1 MEAYFVTRIADAYD
15 GSADR
20 AGNVVEGEE
29 GGPHRT
35 LVAHGA
41 GTRHHDQHGNEGEL
55 TGEGIN
61 VHDDYCHPE
70 ERVLVV
76 KETCDEVDL
85 KQRGQTGGNRGPDD
99 DDREIL
105 TNEET
110 VVDEGGDQ
118 GEDGGGDVEEVVL
131 PGLDT
136 DIDGEVGVDV
146 GGGGGHGGVDEEE
159 QNKREQRAVLG
170 EDSLASLT
178 AENEIQ
184 TLAKSI
190 HERLDVKREGSG
202 HELGHAAIIDLERD
216 DGSANV
222 GYTSQRKHPLV
233 GDIEHVLEVRQNE
246 CAHKHQNQRKNGCSN
261 GTRRFGGHSERL
273 ASAFVIGL
281 LVHALHYERIDHD
294 LSTAL
299 RCVQDNTHNQCR
311 LIAMNHERIGHE
323 DERDNEGIENEV
335 GNTTMFQNGE
345 GVGDVAKHELGMR
358 GRDAHSL

>member
-1 MEAYFVTRIADAYD
+1 MEAYFVTQIADTYD

-35 LVAHGA
+35 LVADGA
-41 GTRHHDQHGNEGEL
+41 GARHHDQHGNEGEL
-55 TGEGIN
+55 AGEGVD
-61 VHDDYCHPE
+61 VHDHDGHPE
-70 ERVLVV
+70 ENVLVV
-76 KETCDEVDL
+76 KETRDEVDL
-85 KQRGQTGGNRGPDD
+85 KQRGQTGGDRGPDD
-99 DDREIL
+99 DDGEIL
-105 TNEET
+105 TNEES
-110 VVDEGGDQ
+110 VVDEGGDER
-118 GEDGGGDVEEVVL
+118 EDGGGNVEEVVL

-159 QNKREQRAVLG
+159 QNQREQRAVLG

-184 TLAKSI
+184 TLAQSI
-190 HERLDVKREGSG
+190 HEGLEVNREGSG
-202 HELGHAAIIDLERD
+202 NELGHAAIIDLERD

-222 GYTSQRKHPLV
+222 GHASQREHPLV
-233 GDIEHVLEVRQNE
+233 GDIKHVLEVRRSE
-246 CAHKHQNQRKNGCSN
+246 CAHKHQNQRNNGGSN
-261 GTRRFGGHSERL
+261 GTRRLGGHSERL

-281 LVHALHYERIDHD
+281 LVNALHDERIDHD

-299 RCVQDNTHNQCR
+299 RRVQDNTHNQRC
-311 LIAMNHERIGHE
+311 LVAMNHERIGHE
-323 DERDNEGIENEV
+323 DDGDNEGIENEV
-335 GNTTMFQNGE
+335 GNTTVFQNGE

-358 GRDAHSL
+358 GRNAHSL